1 MILVGGLDMKKI
13 IGITFLLTVILLT
26 AYSEQ
31 EKGELTR
38 IDVIVEE
45 PNSIHIQDKETL
57 VKAEK
62 IFKQIKWEDKVV
74 NMDMKEDVNI
84 VFLYEVEEN
93 MPERLNRYKIWFNE
107 NTGTAIIVG
116 HEENQ
121 SNQSYAE
128 LDKSH
133 TFTFRELLF
142 K

>member
-1 MILVGGLDMKKI
+1 MKKI
-13 IGITFLLTVILLT
+13 IGITFILSAILLT
-26 AYSEQ
+26 ACSEQ

-62 IFKQIKWEDKVV
+62 IFEQIKWEDKVV
-74 NMDMKEDVNI
+74 NMDLKEDVNV

-93 MPERLNRYKIWFNE
+93 MPERLNRYKIWCNE

-133 TFTFRELLF
+133 TFTLRELLF

>member
-1 MILVGGLDMKKI
+1 MKKI

-26 AYSEQ
+26 ACSGQ

-45 PNSIHIQDKETL
+45 PNIIHIQDKDTL
-57 VKAEK
+57 VEAEK
-62 IFKQIKWEDKVV
+62 IFEQIKWEEKVV
-74 NMDMKEDVNI
+74 NMSRKEDVN
-84 VFLYEVEEN
+84 VVLFYEIEEN
-93 MPERLNRYKIWFNE
+93 MPERLNRYKMWFNE
-107 NTGTAIIVG
+107 ITGTAIIVG

-121 SNQSYAE
+121 SKQRYAE

-133 TFTFRELLF
+133 TFTLRELLF